1 MWQDCLARLCV
12 AACVQFICEAFACAS
27 AAAAAN
33 RVSERSGKDNDE
45 LAAGRQAGRQAA
57 VRPGDADQV
66 CVCWQRLG
74 RTAQNPRL
82 GRRYRE
88 KKRRSQRR
96 AEFLFS
102 SFFFFLLVVNK
113 RSTLMRI
120 LAAD

>member
-45 LAAGRQAGRQAA
+45 LAGRQAGRQAA

-74 RTAQNPRL
+74 RIAQNPRL
-82 GRRYRE
+82 GRRYRQ
-88 KKRRSQRR
+88 KKKVPV
-96 AEFLFS
+96 AHGV
-102 SFFFFLLVVNK
+102 SFFFFLFFFFLW
-113 RSTLMRI
+113 
-120 LAAD
+120 

>member
-1 MWQDCLARLCV
+1 MESFPVAAVKEECTSVWQDCLARLCV

-45 LAAGRQAGRQAA
+45 LAAGSQAA

-74 RTAQNPRL
+74 RIAQNPRL

-88 KKRRSQRR
+88 KKKKKKKVPVARGVS
-96 AEFLFS
+96 
-102 SFFFFLLVVNK
+102 FFLL
-113 RSTLMRI
+113 S
-120 LAAD
+120 